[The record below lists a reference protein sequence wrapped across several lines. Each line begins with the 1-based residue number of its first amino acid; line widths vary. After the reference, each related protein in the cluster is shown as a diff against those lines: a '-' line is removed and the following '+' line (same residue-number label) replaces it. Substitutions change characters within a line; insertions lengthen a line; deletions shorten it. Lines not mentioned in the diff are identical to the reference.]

1 MNKKIFLD
9 AFFYLAIPLLMWN
22 LFRENFGDYLTILY
36 GMLPAVIYTI
46 LVAIT
51 EKEWNVTGLFF
62 LSLISLNFLF
72 NLISKTAEQELWN
85 GVYMC
90 IISFSFYLFTILIK
104 KPIGMY
110 FFIDYAY
117 AKGVPRSLSKA
128 LYSSSGNYHHFVN
141 FTAFL
146 VLSEVITGAVVSLL
160 ISDKGVAAFNTI
172 QITSSVL
179 GYVFNGLTVVYVIYI
194 LKKIK
199 EIT

>member
-9 AFFYLAIPLLMWN
+9 AFFYLVIPLLMWN

-90 IISFSFYLFTILIK
+90 IISFVFYLFTILIK

-117 AKGVPRSLSKA
+117 AKGAPRSASKA
-128 LYSSSGNYHHFVN
+128 LYSSSENYHHFVN

-146 VLSEVITGAVVSLL
+146 VLSEIITGAVVSLL
-160 ISDKGVAAFNTI
+160 ISDKGVSAFNTI

-194 LKKIK
+194 LKRIK